1 MRTDWMKK
9 LQNPEGGTA
18 LLLEFLAALLMV
30 QGLAGIRSLD
40 FRFVLPWLLL
50 LLFMAKWQ
58 KPDRKVRIGGL
69 AGAVLFAILY
79 FSQSG
84 TSGVFPHMLSSFL
97 PGDFFWEK
105 WSGTWRT
112 GGERTGRFFPSCL
125 REAFCC

>member
-58 KPDRKVRIGGL
+58 KPQMAKILQQVIG
-69 AGAVLFAILY
+69 
-79 FSQSG
+79 
-84 TSGVFPHMLSSFL
+84 
-97 PGDFFWEK
+97 K
-105 WSGTWRT
+105 
-112 GGERTGRFFPSCL
+112 
-125 REAFCC
+125 

>member
-40 FRFVLPWLLL
+40 FWFVLPWLLL

-58 KPDRKVRIGGL
+58 KPDRKARIGGL
-69 AGAVLFAILY
+69 AGAVLFAI
-79 FSQSG
+79 FSKQRDRSG
-84 TSGVFPHMLSSFL
+84 KGAGSLFKFPHLFRC
-97 PGDFFWEK
+97 D
-105 WSGTWRT
+105 
-112 GGERTGRFFPSCL
+112 
-125 REAFCC
+125 